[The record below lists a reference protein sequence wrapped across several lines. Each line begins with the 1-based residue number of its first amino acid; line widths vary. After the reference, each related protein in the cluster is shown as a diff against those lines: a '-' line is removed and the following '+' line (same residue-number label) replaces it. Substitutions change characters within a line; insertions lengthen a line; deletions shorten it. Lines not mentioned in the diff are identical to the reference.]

1 MENIYANVL
10 SNVYQIDHL
19 KTVIK
24 SSLYYLH
31 TLTVVSQIAWLRWAN
46 VGKPLYRCLIF
57 GVGYTT

>member
-1 MENIYANVL
+1 MENKYANDL

-46 VGKPLYRCLIF
+46 VGKP
-57 GVGYTT
+57 